1 MIFENED
8 FLPKRVKMISFGD
21 SGAGKSALIKV
32 IIMLNKYGPHKEKWK
47 KIQKYFDCILKIF
60 KIGHFPVKTRKF
72 IGLYAF

>member
-32 IIMLNKYGPHKEKWK
+32 IIMLNKYGP
-47 KIQKYFDCILKIF
+47 QC
-60 KIGHFPVKTRKF
+60 GHHTRKNGNKF
-72 IGLYAF
+72 KNILIAF